1 MTDET
6 RRRGLSASLRSARTL
21 RRVVSLS
28 AAGALALATLPA
40 GVAAQETSQ
49 RITDPPCDGA
59 YDSTFDD
66 IDGSAHEEQV
76 LCMANEGLTEGT
88 RASDGESYAPRREVT
103 RAQMASFIARFIERY
118 ADRELPAGDPDRFDD
133 VPSDFVHADN
143 ITKLAALGVVE
154 GTSASD
160 GQSYAPQA
168 GITRAQMASLIRR
181 ALSFLDDGQVNPLSA
196 PPATADDFFGD
207 DDGSVHENNINALA
221 DVGIVAGF
229 RDGTYR
235 PAENVL
241 RDQMASFVMRGF
253 NFALVEDLGADRAP
267 QQLENIELSWF
278 DEVST
283 EPGETFDEDDV
294 FATGDAGAA
303 GDNGAEGVADLDI
316 DPLFNTVTYRVAYD
330 EVTGPFGAA
339 PGLHVHAG
347 HRDENGPVVVFLA
360 TGDELDA
367 HADDGEIT
375 GTVAVDRAEF
385 DVNDLLTDPES
396 HYVNLHSD
404 DFPAGA
410 IRGQLDGPAS
420 IAAGDVTSRWQLTAT
435 ADEVVDGGQPG
446 AEATFD
452 LTFDSTNNVVCYEIE
467 TAGFAPGGYQ
477 SPAHTSTH
485 IHEGDEGEGGPPR
498 VAFRNPTGAI
508 DADGDQLDPA
518 RSSSGCHLVPQQ
530 TGTAGDD
537 GVDNGVGFDLA
548 EIEADPEGFY
558 VDIHTEAN
566 PEGAV
571 RAQFRPQDRTD
582 DGGATVETE
591 VALNWQ
597 SEVADVD
604 GGDFTAARGQDSFD
618 ADGVDADRFFGDVDD
633 TAASGL
639 ADDGSGE
646 LTLRWN
652 SGEGATFLR
661 VEGTFT
667 VSSPVADDAFDGFP
681 IHIHSGELEAN
692 GPVEIPLAT
701 PTDVESVGDLG
712 GDRELLEYTVS
723 QTVTAAELE
732 GLADA
737 LADIESEMAAADE
750 GDVLD
755 VYVNV
760 HTEDNVPGELRGHLQ
775 AINLLAGETGD
786 IDGGLSQLP
795 PVFKQ
800 IGVEAGGIGSLVT
813 LTFDTDVQLLDI
825 LDPDDFRLVVDGVE
839 QDVATATAVNGSIQL
854 TTAATPDEGDEVE
867 VTILDGAAEQIEAD
881 GRDDTATNSVRVRA
895 TTAG

>member
-1 MTDET
+1 M
-6 RRRGLSASLRSARTL
+6 SASLRSARTL

-28 AAGALALATLPA
+28 AAGALALAMLPA

-59 YDSTFDD
+59 YDSSFDD

-76 LCMANEGLTEGT
+76 LCMADEGLTEGT
-88 RASDGESYAPRREVT
+88 GASDGASYAPRREVT

-118 ADRELPAGDPDRFDD
+118 ADRELPAGDPNRFDD
-133 VPSDFVHADN
+133 VPSDFIHAEN
-143 ITKLAALGVVE
+143 ITKLAAIGIVE

-181 ALSFLDDGQVNPLSA
+181 SLSFLDNGEVNPLSE
-196 PPATADDFFGD
+196 PPGTSNDFFED
-207 DDGSVHENNINALA
+207 DDGSVHEDNINALA

-235 PAENVL
+235 PGENVL

-253 NFALVEDLGADRAP
+253 NFALGEDLGADRAP

-283 EPGETFDEDDV
+283 EPGEAFGDADV

-316 DPLFNTVTYRVAYD
+316 DPLFNTVTYRVAYE
-330 EVTGPFGAA
+330 EVAGPFGAA

-347 HRDENGPVVVFLA
+347 DRDENGPVVVFLA
-360 TGDELDA
+360 TGDELDDR
-367 HADDGEIT
+367 ADDGEIS
-375 GTVAVDRAEF
+375 GTVAVDREEF
-385 DVNDLLTDPES
+385 AVNDLLTDPEG

-410 IRGQLDGPAS
+410 IRGQLPDGPPS
-420 IAAGDVTSRWQLTAT
+420 IAAGDVTSRWELTAT

-467 TAGFAPGGYQ
+467 TEGFAPGGYQ

-485 IHEGDEGEGGPPR
+485 IHEGAEGEGGPPR

-508 DADGDQLDPA
+508 DADGDQLDPD
-518 RSSSGCHLVPQQ
+518 RSSSGCHHVPQQ
-530 TGTAGDD
+530 TGTAGEGD
-537 GVDNGVGFDLA
+537 VDNGVGFDLA
-548 EIEADPEGFY
+548 QIESDPESFY

-571 RAQFRPQDRTD
+571 RAQFRPQDRVD
-582 DGGATVETE
+582 DEGATVETE
-591 VALNWQ
+591 VRLSWQ
-597 SEVADVD
+597 SEAADAD
-604 GGDFTAARGQDSFD
+604 GGDFTGPRGQDSFD
-618 ADGVDADRFFGDVDD
+618 ADGVDADVFFGDVDD

-639 ADDGSGE
+639 ADDGTGD
-646 LTLRWN
+646 LTLRWD
-652 SGEGATFLR
+652 SSEHAPFIEVT
-661 VEGTFT
+661 GTFT
-667 VSSPVADDAFDGFP
+667 VTSELADEAFGGFP
-681 IHIHSGELEAN
+681 IHIHEGALDAN
-692 GPVEIPLAT
+692 GSVAVPFAT
-701 PTDVESVGDLG
+701 PTDVEVLDDLDDG
-712 GDRELLEYTVS
+712 RQLLEYS
-723 QTVTAAELE
+723 IDQTLTADDVPGDFP
-732 GLADA
+732 GLADT
-737 LADIESEMAAADE
+737 LAEIEAEMAAADV
-750 GDVLD
+750 GDVID
-755 VYVNV
+755 YYVNI
-760 HTEDNVPGELRGHLQ
+760 HTVDNQAGEIRGQLQ
-775 AINLLAGETGD
+775 AVNLLHDEDAE

-795 PVFKQ
+795 PLFKELT
-800 IGVEAGGIGSLVT
+800 VADSALGSLVT
-813 LTFDTDVQLLDI
+813 LVFDTDVDDTLLAS
-825 LDPDDFRLVVDGVE
+825 DDFRLEVAGVE
-839 QDVATATAVNGSIQL
+839 EDVATATVIGGEVQL
-854 TTAATPDEGDEVE
+854 TTDASPDEGDVVE
-867 VTILDGAAEQIEAD
+867 VTILDDAAEELTAD
-881 GRDDTATNSVRVRA
+881 GREGSAEASVRVRA
-895 TTAG
+895 TTVG